1 MKKNV
6 GTIDAVIRFVAAVL
20 IGVLIYLKVVTGTL
34 AIVLG
39 IAAVAFV
46 ITGLLGRCMLYSL
59 IGFRTCPRE

>member
-6 GTIDAVIRFVAAVL
+6 GTIDAVIRFVAAAL
-20 IGVLIYLKVVTGTL
+20 IAALIYLKVITGTL

-46 ITGLLGRCMLYSL
+46 ITGLTGRCMLYSL
-59 IGFRTCPRE
+59 FGFRTCPKE